1 MKKLRLEESQVKVLL
16 GLPETGMGYQ
26 KVKLTLK
33 NGDVLHDM
41 IVLNSEFLVVKEDQI
56 VDVNDIEKLEIEEE

>member
-1 MKKLRLEESQVKVLL
+1 MRKLKLLENQIEVLIR
-16 GLPETGMGYQ
+16 LPETGMGYQ

-41 IVLNSEFLVVKEDQI
+41 TVLNSEFLMVEENQI
-56 VDVNDIEKLEIEEE
+56 VDVNEIEKLELEKK

>member
-1 MKKLRLEESQVKVLL
+1 MRKLKLSDNQIEFLVR
-16 GLPETGMGYQ
+16 LPETGMGYQ

-41 IVLNSEFLVVKEDQI
+41 TVLNSEFLVLEENQF
-56 VDVNDIEKLEIEEE
+56 VDVDEIDKLELETK